1 MNESEICELIKNGSL
16 DDQFFNS
23 SSREEMMEA
32 LKEKG
37 EKIPSD
43 DDLDDIVESCAK
55 GFRLLGD
62 INRKKLD
69 DDSTK
74 LIAGGTKLGLLENYV
89 TRTCMFDSIC
99 DLEFRPK

>member
-1 MNESEICELIKNGSL
+1 MNESKICELIKNGSL

-37 EKIPSD
+37 EKIPSED
-43 DDLDDIVESCAK
+43 ELDDIVESCAK
-55 GFRLLGD
+55 GFRLLSD

-74 LIAGGTKLGLLENYV
+74 LIAGGTKLDLLENYV
-89 TRTCMFDSIC
+89 TRTCMFDGTC